1 MFVIFGTQHYGQVD
15 RVPGLFY
22 VKTSFFH
29 INYVLLVP
37 TGSHLVLEGTETDNG
52 FRGTPI
58 PLSPKSVLAGYVRS
72 WFGIATV
79 VFAIMTGLLLPS
91 LFGIPKG
98 ADYHTA
104 LSVLGAALHAGL
116 AVAVMWWASPNWWVL
131 HALFV
136 AATAAEV
143 ATLALTGHP
152 DASWIPAA
160 FAANVTLGV
169 YSLTRFFDHAGHE
182 RAVELGAMLGM
193 DRESVEQ
200 LLAART
206 QPPPPAED
214 DWRPPGD

>member
-1 MFVIFGTQHYGQVD
+1 MFVTFGTRYAGQVD

-29 INYVLLVP
+29 INYLLLVP
-37 TGSHLVLEGTETDNG
+37 TGSHLVLEGTESDNG

-79 VFAIMTGLLLPS
+79 VFAIMTGLLFPL
-91 LFGIPKG
+91 LFGIG
-98 ADYHTA
+98 SGDDYHTA
-104 LSVLGAALHAGL
+104 LRIVGAALHAGL
-116 AVAVMWWASPNWWVL
+116 AVAVMWWASSNWWVL
-131 HALFV
+131 HAAF
-136 AATAAEV
+136 AATTAAEV
-143 ATLALTGHP
+143 AALSLTGHRVAP
-152 DASWIPAA
+152 WLLAA
-160 FAANVTLGV
+160 FAANVALAI
-169 YSLTRFFDHAGHE
+169 YSLTRVFDRAGHE